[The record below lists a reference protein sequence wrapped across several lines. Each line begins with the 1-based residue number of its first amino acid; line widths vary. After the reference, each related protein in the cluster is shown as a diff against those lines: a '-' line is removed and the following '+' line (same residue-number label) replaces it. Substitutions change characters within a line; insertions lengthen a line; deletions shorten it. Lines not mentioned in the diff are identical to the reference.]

1 MSNDF
6 GGQSVMPDSPPAQDE
21 KTFAILAHVL
31 TTFCCGIGGLVIW
44 LMKKDQSRFV
54 AENAKHALFFWLAVF
69 AFQIGLGIV
78 GVLVAFVLPPVA
90 LLFNAVSLL
99 VMLVQVG
106 YTVLG
111 AIRAN
116 EGKIFKYPII
126 GNYVK

>member
-54 AENAKHALFFWLAVF
+54 AENAKHALFFWL
-69 AFQIGLGIV
+69 
-78 GVLVAFVLPPVA
+78 
-90 LLFNAVSLL
+90 
-99 VMLVQVG
+99 
-106 YTVLG
+106 
-111 AIRAN
+111 
-116 EGKIFKYPII
+116 
-126 GNYVK
+126 

>member
-1 MSNDF
+1 MNNDL

-31 TTFCCGIGGLVIW
+31 AFFCCGIGGLVIW

-69 AFQIGLGIV
+69 AFHIGLGIV
-78 GVLVAFVLPPVA
+78 GMLVAFILPPVM
-90 LLFNAVSLL
+90 LLFNAVSFL
-99 VMLVQVG
+99 VALVHLG
-106 YTVLG
+106 YAVLG